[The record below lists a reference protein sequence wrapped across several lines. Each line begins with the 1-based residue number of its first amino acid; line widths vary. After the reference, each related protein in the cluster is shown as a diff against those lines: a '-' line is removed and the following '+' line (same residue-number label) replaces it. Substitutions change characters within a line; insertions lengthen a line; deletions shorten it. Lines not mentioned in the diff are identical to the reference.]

1 MIKREDLHESEDDRK
16 GFVNIFLHAAAALR
30 NNKALTIVN
39 VLAAW
44 KKSSDFGSYHTEF
57 YQQSGTN
64 VENSLSFNFEEAKG
78 NDIWFREDVQKLL
91 REGRLRIREC
101 RNDQEFGFVAMIC
114 GLPLGKIT
122 PG

>member
-1 MIKREDLHESEDDRK
+1 MHESEDDRQ

-39 VLAAW
+39 VVAAW

-64 VENSLSFNFEEAKG
+64 VENSLSFIFEETRS
-78 NDIWFREDVQKLL
+78 NDIWFRETCKSFCVKGASGYGSAEMIRSSASLL
-91 REGRLRIREC
+91 
-101 RNDQEFGFVAMIC
+101 
-114 GLPLGKIT
+114 
-122 PG
+122 